1 MFSSLCLYP
10 SDLSDHEWEILA
22 PLIPPAKPGGRPRKW
37 PMRKVLNA
45 TFYLLRSGCQW
56 RMLPREF
63 PPWSIV
69 HHYFQDVASGWHLG
83 EDQRGFARKDT
94 HAHSSQSPTECRNP

>member
-1 MFSSLCLYP
+1 MFSSPCLYP

-56 RMLPREF
+56 RMLPTRV
-63 PPWSIV
+63 PALVYRASLL
-69 HHYFQDVASGWHLG
+69 QDVAPRRYLG
-83 EDQRGFARKDT
+83 EDQRCAARKDART
-94 HAHSSQSPTECRNP
+94 RRS